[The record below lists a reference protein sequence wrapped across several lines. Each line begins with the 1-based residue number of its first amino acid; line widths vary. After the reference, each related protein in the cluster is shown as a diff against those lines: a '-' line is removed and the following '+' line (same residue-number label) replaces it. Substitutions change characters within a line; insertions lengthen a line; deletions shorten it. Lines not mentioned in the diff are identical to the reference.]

1 MTPPD
6 PGQHAVSRRAE
17 VLRLLRDAGSP
28 MAIAE
33 IAERLGIHVNTARFH
48 LESLVSDGRVERTT
62 TDSHRPGRPPQMFQA
77 VRRMDPTGPRHFRVL
92 AEVFAEVIATD
103 PDPNGRILAA
113 GRLWGRQQA
122 STVTH
127 PTATKEAP
135 ESAESVERLMRLLDE
150 LGFAPER
157 PAGDVRSQI
166 DLRQCPFLEL
176 AVSRTDVVCSVHLGL
191 MQGAMQSWA
200 SPITVDRL
208 DPFVQPDRCVAH
220 LSAVGGS

>member
-1 MTPPD
+1 MTLPE
-6 PGQHAVSRRAE
+6 PGQHAVGRRAE

-48 LESLVSDGRVERTT
+48 LQSLVSDGRVERTT
-62 TDSHRPGRPPQMFQA
+62 TDSRSPGRPPQLFQA
-77 VRRMDPTGPRHFRVL
+77 IRRMDPTGPRHFRVL
-92 AEVFAEVIATD
+92 AEVLAEVIATD
-103 PDPNGRILAA
+103 PDPSRRVLAA
-113 GRLWGRQQA
+113 GRLWGRHQA
-122 STVTH
+122 ATVIH

-135 ESAESVERLMRLLDE
+135 EPADSVERLMRLLDE

-157 PAGDVRSQI
+157 PAAGDRPQI
-166 DLRQCPFLEL
+166 NLRHCPFFEL
-176 AVSRTDVVCSVHLGL
+176 AVSRTDVVCPVHLGL